1 MFLSISMLILTAYG
15 SFVNKL
21 YFLSGL
27 YTVLV
32 FITPCVT
39 VAYIYDNNVVISPFT
54 TSVQS
59 ALFSF
64 LAVILFEI
72 FVHHLLV
79 FLVNLKK

>member
-1 MFLSISMLILTAYG
+1 M
-15 SFVNKL
+15 NKL
-21 YFLSGL
+21 SFLSGL

-39 VAYIYDNNVVISPFT
+39 VAYIYDNNIVVSPFT
-54 TSVQS
+54 TSEQS
-59 ALFSF
+59 ASYAF

-72 FVHHLLV
+72 LVHHLLV

>member
-1 MFLSISMLILTAYG
+1 M
-15 SFVNKL
+15 NKL
-21 YFLSGL
+21 AFLSGL

-39 VAYIYDNNVVISPFT
+39 VAYIYDNNIVVSPFT
-54 TSVQS
+54 TSEQS
-59 ALFSF
+59 ASFAF

-72 FVHHLLV
+72 LVHHLLV

>member
-1 MFLSISMLILTAYG
+1 M
-15 SFVNKL
+15 NKL
-21 YFLSGL
+21 AFLSGL

-39 VAYIYDNNVVISPFT
+39 VAYIYDNNIVVSPFT
-54 TSVQS
+54 TSEQFAS
-59 ALFSF
+59 YSF

-72 FVHHLLV
+72 LVHHLLV